1 MLRVWPPKHPEE
13 DHGRSTLDAEVSIKL
28 PECASLPRQAI
39 HLDAQ
44 PGGWMITVDS
54 AVETGKIEFFI
65 PQNRSEPARI
75 VSDTRAKSKKVPFE
89 RLFTQG
95 YYAEAAM
102 AAEEELKEVRDSVTV
117 DDRDSKS
124 GASQDPASAR
134 SHAVVE
140 TLRQVVVA
148 NLRNANYERMESAAN
163 EALAICQQAP
173 SDYAETLIRILHDRA
188 YGRYLYRCRDEE
200 SAIEVRRELANAR
213 QRAEQLL
220 GREHPETARIMTTQ
234 ARLLISDFSYPEA
247 EALLAEAIQ
256 IRSRL
261 LRSEHTDI
269 SESLLEL
276 ARLNAYREDHDEA
289 DEGFQKAI
297 AIREAQYGPYHPD
310 VAEALF
316 HYTDFLIYNRRNG
329 AKAGPLLRRALSI
342 WDETIGLER
351 SPAARD
357 SEFIRKVL
365 SDNPDAETE
374 LAE

>member
-1 MLRVWPPKHPEE
+1 MRVWPPKREE
-13 DHGRSTLDAEVSIKL
+13 DDYEANSSDAETSFNL

-44 PGGWMITVDS
+44 PDGWMITVDS
-54 AVETGKIEFFI
+54 AIETGKIVVFI
-65 PQNRSEPARI
+65 PQNRNEPATI
-75 VSDTRAKSKKVPFE
+75 VSDTRAQSKKFPFQQ
-89 RLFTQG
+89 LISQG
-95 YYAEAAM
+95 HYAEAAM
-102 AAEEELKEVRDSVTV
+102 AAEEKLQELRDSITTY
-117 DDRDSKS
+117 DRDSKS
-124 GASQDPASAR
+124 GAIQNPVSAQ
-134 SHAVVE
+134 SHALVE
-140 TLRQVVVA
+140 TLRQIVVA
-148 NLRNANYERMESAAN
+148 NLRNANYERMESAAI

-173 SDYAETLIRILHDRA
+173 SAYAETLVRILHDRA

-200 SAIEVRRELANAR
+200 SAIEIRRELASAR

-220 GREHPETARIMTTQ
+220 GRDHPETARIMTTQ

-247 EALLAEAIQ
+247 EDLLAEAIQ
-256 IRSRL
+256 IRTRFL
-261 LRSEHTDI
+261 GSEHVDI

-297 AIREAQYGPYHPD
+297 AIREAQYGLYHPE

-365 SDNPDAETE
+365 SENADPKTVSAE
-374 LAE
+374 